1 MITEKINVS
10 WFVLGLAIALVGCG
24 RSSPTTDVTEYLGKS
39 EEEIKELLGEPS
51 GRGDSRAQVRLQQM
65 ERQLMQEH
73 FQEKR
78 LVYRQEASPLPEPLV
93 TLELIISKDGVCK
106 QVLGQTTGFDTPEA
120 MLDAIGLGDLEEER
134 SSRDQLGVTYSM
146 PPYSMVQVH
155 RPSSMVRH
163 YTSFNV
169 IR

>member
-1 MITEKINVS
+1 
-10 WFVLGLAIALVGCG
+10 
-24 RSSPTTDVTEYLGKS
+24 
-39 EEEIKELLGEPS
+39 
-51 GRGDSRAQVRLQQM
+51 
-65 ERQLMQEH
+65 MQEH

-78 LVYRQEASPLPEPLV
+78 LVYRQEVSPLPEPLV

-106 QVLGQTTGFDTPEA
+106 QILGQTTGFDTPEA
-120 MLDAIGLGDLEEER
+120 LLDAIGFGDLEKEG
-134 SSRDQLGVTYSM
+134 SSRDQLGVTYSI
-146 PPYSMVQVH
+146 PPYTLVQVH

>member
-1 MITEKINVS
+1 MITEKINAS
-10 WFVLGLAIALVGCG
+10 LFVLWLAVALAGCG
-24 RSSPTTDVTEYLGKS
+24 SSGPTTDVTEYLGKS

-78 LVYRQEASPLPEPLV
+78 LVYRQEVSPLPEPLV

>member
-1 MITEKINVS
+1 MMIKKIDAS
-10 WFVLGLAIALVGCG
+10 LFALGLMVALIGCG
-24 RSSPTTDVTEYLGKS
+24 PTTPTTDVTQYLGKS
-39 EEEIKELLGEPS
+39 EEEIREMLGEPS
-51 GRGDSRAQVRLQQM
+51 KRGESEAHARLQQM
-65 ERQLMQEH
+65 DRQLMQKH

-78 LVYRQEASPLPEPLV
+78 LVYRREVSSLPKPLV

-134 SSRDQLGVTYSM
+134 SSKDQLGVTYSM

>member
-1 MITEKINVS
+1 MIKKINAS
-10 WFVLGLAIALVGCG
+10 LLTLGFMVALVGCG
-24 RSSPTTDVTEYLGKS
+24 PSSPTTDVTEYLGKS

-78 LVYRQEASPLPEPLV
+78 LVYRQEVSPLPEPLV

-120 MLDAIGLGDLEEER
+120 LLDAIGLGDLEKEG

-163 YTSFNV
+163 YTSFNI